1 MGKGEGN
8 GSSTERI
15 AAWQWQPGQSG
26 NPKGRPRKRPITSEY
41 ENILATPAPDVVVD
55 ALRRFGAKRG
65 DSWARVIGLAQ
76 VRNAL
81 MPSGVGALAA
91 RELREACEG
100 KAPRRLEV
108 LTSEE
113 RAISIT
119 VEYEPPRYER
129 PVLDQSVPG
138 MRERIIDATP
148 EPSDTESPRKTNE

>member
-1 MGKGEGN
+1 MGEGN
-8 GSSTERI
+8 ESSADRI
-15 AAWQWQPGQSG
+15 APWQWQPGQSG
-26 NPKGRPRKRPITSEY
+26 NPKGRPKKRPITTEY

-113 RAISIT
+113 RAISIV
-119 VEYEPPRYER
+119 VEYEKPRTAR
-129 PVLDQSVPG
+129 PILDDRVPG
-138 MRERIIDATP
+138 ARIIDATP
-148 EPSDTESPRKTNE
+148 EPPEAEPTRKKIE